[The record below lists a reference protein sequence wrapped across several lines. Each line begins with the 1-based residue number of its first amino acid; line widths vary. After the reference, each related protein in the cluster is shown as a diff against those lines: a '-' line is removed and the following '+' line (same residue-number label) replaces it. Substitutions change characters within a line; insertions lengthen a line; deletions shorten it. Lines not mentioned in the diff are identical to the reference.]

1 MLQNLQIGLKF
12 KKIVVDSVL
21 DVCARE
27 TYELPSIA
35 GFVLELKTPI
45 NFSSSTFNK
54 SGLM

>member
-54 SGLM
+54 SGL